1 MISINTNVGA
11 LFAAHSSYKTT
22 KSMETSMARLASG
35 KRINSATDDAA
46 GIQIATRMDTEI
58 RGLNQAVRNAAD
70 AQSLLMTTEGALEEV
85 HTILLRIR
93 ELAVQSSNGTYTT
106 QDRVALQAEV
116 SDLQTEIT
124 RISTDTTWSGKKLL
138 DGTLSSG
145 IGFQIGAD
153 YGQTM
158 TVSIGTIAIA
168 DLSLGG
174 TTISS
179 AVSAMA
185 YISIVDG
192 AISIIS
198 TNRGS
203 YAAAINRLDHTIAN
217 LQNIATNLSQSK
229 GRIEDADFA
238 VETANLARVQVLQQA
253 SMAMLAQANASK
265 QNILALFQENSAVNI
280 EHLTWLLD
288 RNCR

>member
-1 MISINTNVGA
+1 MSIISINTNVGA

-265 QNILALFQENSAVNI
+265 QNILALFQ
-280 EHLTWLLD
+280 
-288 RNCR
+288 